1 MIPRQLTLKNF
12 LSYRDATVN
21 FTGLH
26 VACICG
32 ANGAGKSSLLEA
44 IAWALW
50 GSSRVAIEDDIIHL
64 GTSEALVDF
73 IFEHQQQIYRVLR
86 SRRRKQSSTLEFQIQ
101 TPQGFKSLT
110 ERGLKATQQ
119 LILQHLRLDYD
130 TFVHSA
136 YLRQGRADEFML
148 KRPSERKQV
157 LADLLKLDQYD
168 TLAEQAK
175 EQARQFRA
183 QLAVL
188 EQTVA
193 RSQQQLQREDAIR
206 QERQTLELE
215 LTQTEQAQTT
225 ARETLQQ
232 LQAIQQQRQ
241 SWQQQLQFLQQQ
253 DQQLEQDC
261 QRLTRDFTEVQQQ
274 YQQLEQLLHQASEIH
289 QGFARLQQLQVQEEQ
304 VAQQAQVYQQAKEVR
319 SQLQQEQQKHLT
331 ELQQQLQQTQAS
343 LNALIEQEQDVQH
356 TLRKADEIEVAVAEL
371 QAARQRLAELDQIQ
385 LQAAPLM
392 QRQQQLQRQLEQA
405 QARIVAKIE
414 AISNSQQQLQVQ
426 QEHKPQIAQAVVDMT
441 DQVGYLEQRR
451 IYQQRV
457 REKGLERRSFMERLQ
472 AHQRAYEVQLA
483 QIDQKIQLLS
493 DPNAVC
499 PLCDRALDEAH
510 WQLVQDRHQQEQ
522 QEIREQIWTIREQ
535 LATSER
541 EIQVLRQEYLELE
554 EELGRYGSILERR
567 GQLQEHLSL
576 AEEVQSR
583 LQKLSQEQA
592 ELQETLN
599 NHTYAADAYQELS
612 LIEQR
617 LAQLGYDERN
627 HALARGQVDRLRWAE
642 IKQAE
647 VKQAQRRLEQ
657 LAIRRPELE
666 TEIADLE
673 QQITAWQNSPQQQ
686 RIQEIDRHLAELG
699 YDREAHNQL
708 RQALREAQSWQLRYQ
723 QLQQAQQQYPHVRQ
737 RFEELAYRWQLRS
750 QERNQLQ
757 HQIQQIVDQLNQAG
771 DVSDDIE
778 HLEQQIQQNRQQRDR
793 QIAYL
798 GQLQQQQQQ
807 FLFLHEQLTAQQQ
820 ELAQTRQQLRI
831 YQELAQAFGKNGIQ
845 ALMIENV
852 LPQLE
857 TETNRLLSRLS
868 ANQLHVQFVTQK
880 TGRRSSRIIDTLE
893 ILIADA
899 QGTRPYETYSGGEA
913 FRVNFAI
920 RLALAQLLA
929 QRSGTALQ
937 MLIVDEGFGTQDAEG
952 CERLIAAVNAIA
964 ADFACILMVTH
975 VPHLREAFQARMDIS
990 KTSEGSK
997 IKLSV

>member
-12 LSYRDATVN
+12 LSYRDATVD

-73 IFEHQQQIYRVLR
+73 VFEHQQQIYRVLR

-168 TLAEQAK
+168 MLAEQAK

-183 QLAVL
+183 QLLVL
-188 EQTVA
+188 EQAVA
-193 RSQQQLQREDAIR
+193 RSQQQLQQETPIQQARE
-206 QERQTLELE
+206 TLELE
-215 LTQTEQAQTT
+215 LAQTEQAQVTV
-225 ARETLQQ
+225 REMLQQ
-232 LQAIQQQRQ
+232 LQAVQQQQ
-241 SWQQQLQFLQQQ
+241 QGWQQQLQFLQQQ

-261 QRLTRDFTEVQQQ
+261 QRLTRDFTEVQHQ
-274 YQQLEQLLHQASEIH
+274 YQQIEQLLHQASEIH
-289 QGFARLQQLQVQEEQ
+289 QGFTLLQQLQVQEEQ
-304 VAQQAQVYQQAKEVR
+304 VAQQAQAYQQAREVR

-331 ELQQQLQQTQAS
+331 TLQQQLQQAQAS
-343 LNALIEQEQDVQH
+343 MNALIEQEQDVQH
-356 TLRKADEIEVAVAEL
+356 TLRKADEIEAAVVEL
-371 QAARQRLAELDQIQ
+371 QQARQRLAALDQMQ

-414 AISNSQQQLQVQ
+414 ALSNSQQQLQVQ

-483 QIDQKIQLLS
+483 QIDQKISLLS

-510 WQLVQDRHQQEQ
+510 WQLVQSRHQQEQ
-522 QEIREQIWTIREQ
+522 QEIQEQIWTIREQ

-576 AEEVQSR
+576 AEEVRSR
-583 LQKLSQEQA
+583 LQQLSQEQA
-592 ELQETLN
+592 ALQETLN

-617 LAQLGYDERN
+617 LAQLSYDERN

-657 LAIRRPELE
+657 LAARRPELE
-666 TEIADLE
+666 AEIADLE
-673 QQITAWQNSPQQQ
+673 RQIAAWENSAQQQ
-686 RIQEIDRHLAELG
+686 RIHEIDRHLAELD

-708 RQALREAQSWQLRYQ
+708 RQALREAQPWQLRYQ
-723 QLQQAQQQYPHVRQ
+723 QLQQAQQQYPQVRH

-750 QERNQLQ
+750 QERHQLQ
-757 HQIQQIVDQLNQAG
+757 QQIQQITEQLNQAG
-771 DVSDDIE
+771 DVSADIKA
-778 HLEQQIQQNRQQRDR
+778 LEQQIQQNRQQRDL
-793 QIAYL
+793 QIARL
-798 GQLQQQQQQ
+798 GQIQQQQQQ
-807 FLFLHEQLTAQQQ
+807 FLFLHEQLAAQQQ

-990 KTSEGSK
+990 KSNEGSK